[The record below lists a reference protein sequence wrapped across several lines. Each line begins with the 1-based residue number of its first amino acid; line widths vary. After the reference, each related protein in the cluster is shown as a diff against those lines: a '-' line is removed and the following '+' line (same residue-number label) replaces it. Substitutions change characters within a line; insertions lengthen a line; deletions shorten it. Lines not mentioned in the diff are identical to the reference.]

1 MIARIL
7 AVPVALLSAV
17 AAATPPL
24 PPLAGAIWRVV
35 SIDGRP
41 PAARPNAENRDP
53 PSVTFDRRSYG
64 GGVGCNA
71 LGGLYAKVG
80 DRLYTMP
87 GPQTAMGCIGPV
99 GQQEAA
105 FDALF
110 RASPTVRQSGGT
122 VWLEGGGHR
131 MELAYGRPSDRQAPP
146 LAWQGRGLAGQ
157 SYVVHEVNGR
167 RTDGKR
173 VWSKTP
179 PRLTFASRTLTM
191 RLDCPRPA
199 TARFVEDKD
208 MVEAAGLKP
217 ACLSPGTRDGALAAI
232 LRGSPAVVS
241 GPNGEL
247 LLASRAGWAI
257 LWNERRDRPK

>member
-1 MIARIL
+1 MIARL
-7 AVPVALLSAV
+7 ACPALALFATT
-17 AAATPPL
+17 AAAPSA
-24 PPLAGAIWRVV
+24 PLAGAVWRVV
-35 SIDGRP
+35 SVDGRP
-41 PAARPNAENRDP
+41 LASRP
-53 PSVTFDRRSYG
+53 PSAGMDAPTVTFDRRTYG

-87 GPQTAMGCIGPV
+87 GPQTAMGCIGTV

-110 RASPTVRQSGGT
+110 RASPTIRQNGGT
-122 VWLEGGGHR
+122 VWLEGGEHR
-131 MELAYGRPSDRQAPP
+131 LELAYARPSTRSDPP
-146 LAWQGRGLAGQ
+146 TAWQGRGLAGQ
-157 SYVVHEVNGR
+157 SYVIHEVNAR

-173 VWSKTP
+173 IWSKTP
-179 PRLTFASRTLTM
+179 PRLTFASRTVTM

-208 MVEAAGLKP
+208 SVQAAALGPSCASLG
-217 ACLSPGTRDGALAAI
+217 ARDAALAAI
-232 LRGSPAVVS
+232 LRASPAVVS

-247 LLASRAGWAI
+247 LLASRVGWAI